1 MTKKILIVDEMHPS
15 LLPMLQAIGFQAD
28 YQPKITR
35 EEVLTIIAEYEGI
48 VIRGKLKIDKPFL
61 EKARRLC
68 FIARAGSGLD
78 QIDIN
83 EAQQRNIAL
92 LNAPEGN
99 KDAVAEHCVGMLLCL
114 FNKINLADRQVRNL
128 VWDREG
134 NRGIEL
140 MGKTVGI
147 MGYGNMGR
155 AFAQRLVGFA
165 CKVLA
170 YDIDNEKVK
179 DDFVVKSSLAQI
191 QAEAD
196 IFSLHIPLTP
206 ENKQTFTATF
216 FDNFQKNIFL
226 INTARGELIDLQV
239 LKEKLLSGKI
249 RGACLDVLENEK
261 LATMTEKQKE
271 AFDALKAMDN
281 VLFTPH
287 VAGWT
292 AESYLRINEVLVEK
306 IKKIL
311 PVTTSNKYL
320 P

>member
-15 LLPMLQAIGFQAD
+15 LLPMLQEIGFQAD
-28 YQPKITR
+28 YQPKITK
-35 EEVLTIIAEYEGI
+35 EEVLARIGEYEGI
-48 VIRGKLKIDKPFL
+48 IVRGKLKIDKSFL
-61 EKARRLC
+61 EKAQRLR
-68 FIARAGSGLD
+68 FIARAGAGLD
-78 QIDIN
+78 QIDI
-83 EAQQRNIAL
+83 EETQKRNIAL

-99 KDAVAEHCVGMLLCL
+99 RDAVAEHCVGMLLCL
-114 FNKINLADRQVRNL
+114 FNKINLADKQIRNR

-170 YDIDNEKVK
+170 YDLDSEKIT
-179 DDFVVKSSLAQI
+179 DSFVIKSSLAQI

-206 ENKQTFTATF
+206 ENKQIFTATF
-216 FDNFQKNIFL
+216 FDNFQKNIFI

-239 LKEKLLSGKI
+239 LKQMLLSGKI

-271 AFDALKAMDN
+271 AFEVLTTMN
-281 VLFTPH
+281 NILFTPH

-292 AESYLRINEVLVEK
+292 AESYVRINQVLVEK
-306 IKKIL
+306 IKRL
-311 PVTTSNKYL
+311 DW
-320 P
+320 